1 MYKRKTTD
9 EYDIMADYGQG
20 WELVNCETTRKDARR
35 SVKEYRE
42 NESYPCKI
50 VKRRVKICTHNEMTW
65 KGNKWICSLC
75 GYSCERYR
83 ESMRLRSQ

>member
-42 NESYPCKI
+42 NEGYPCKI
-50 VKRRVKICTHNEMTW
+50 VKHRVKIQARLPKNTLEPAFQHLAR
-65 KGNKWICSLC
+65 KG
-75 GYSCERYR
+75 
-83 ESMRLRSQ
+83 